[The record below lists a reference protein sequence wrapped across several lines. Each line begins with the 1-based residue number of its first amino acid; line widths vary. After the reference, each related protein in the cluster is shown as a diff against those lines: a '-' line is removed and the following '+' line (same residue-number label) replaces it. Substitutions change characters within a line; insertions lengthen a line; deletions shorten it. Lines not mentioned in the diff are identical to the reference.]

1 MCEYIASDRPIQ
13 GQTVPLSGSGLLFRA
28 KSLSL
33 EGQGSLL
40 SEWSEW
46 RREPAL
52 VYDTK
57 SQAAE
62 FEILDTESGEIQ
74 ALTVKNKGKKTTK
87 KTGVE
92 SRDERFKLQSLSRG
106 VLGRDWRVSKCN
118 RCMIHLDLDGGKK
131 IPRGYA
137 GILKGEKGG
146 AFFGGLVQCGSVWTC
161 PVCGAKIA
169 ERRADELR
177 TAMTEAQRRGL
188 HVALLTATVRHGI
201 GDEIG
206 DLLPKLAKA
215 QTSFWGRRKV
225 KDTVSSFGNVGRI
238 RSLEVTYGSS
248 GWHPHVH
255 ILVFSE
261 QRIPKS
267 VKRDL
272 ALEWQKS
279 CVSAGLPKPTLENGF
294 DVRNGDA
301 AGEYVCKFADDSKL
315 PAKTKN
321 GDVVTWDSADEMTKS
336 HAKKGRQGN
345 ITPFDMLRLIGDKDT
360 SDSQKRFYRARF
372 DEYAQAFKGRR
383 QLVWSRG
390 LRDELDMEQ
399 ELTDEELVLEQTEDS
414 NVMALLDRKEMA
426 VLSKFELRSTAL
438 AIIENGGRKALAT
451 MLHPF
456 TGTDMTLDQYR
467 DYLDKRMLR
476 PELGFHHVTCGCGE
490 SFSFRGESA
499 LCPSCATRVKAKE
512 QVEELDN
519 FVMPADRDEN
529 IHYQHWLKKNANTH
543 YLR

>member
-1 MCEYIASDRPIQ
+1 MCEYITSDLPLQASSPHKGI
-13 GQTVPLSGSGLLFRA
+13 SSYLFRA
-28 KSLSL
+28 KNHAPDGQDSLI
-33 EGQGSLL
+33 

-46 RREPAL
+46 SEKSNL

-62 FEILDTESGEIQ
+62 VEILDTESGEIQ
-74 ALTVKNKGKKTTK
+74 TLRVKNKGKKSTK
-87 KTGVE
+87 KTGLE
-92 SRDERFKLQSLSRG
+92 SRDERYRLQSTSRS
-106 VLGRDWRVSKCN
+106 VLGREWRVSKCN

-137 GILKGEKGG
+137 GILKGDKGG

-177 TAMTEAQRRGL
+177 TAMGEAKKRGL

-201 GDEIG
+201 GDHIS
-206 DLLPKLAKA
+206 DLMPKLAKS

-225 KDTVSSFGNVGRI
+225 KDTFDSFGLVGRV

-261 QRIPKS
+261 KKIPKA
-267 VKRDL
+267 VKRNL
-272 ALEWQKS
+272 SLEWQKS

-294 DVRNGDA
+294 DVRNGEA

-315 PAKTKN
+315 PVKTGS

-336 HAKKGRQGN
+336 QSKKGRQGN
-345 ITPFDMLRLIGDKDT
+345 ITPFDMLRLIDDSNT
-360 SDSQKRFYRARF
+360 SDSQKKFYRARF
-372 DEYAQAFKGRR
+372 EEYAVAFKGRR

-390 LRDELDMEQ
+390 LRDEFDMGKEK
-399 ELTDEELVLEQTEDS
+399 TDEELVLEMNEES
-414 NVMALLDRKEMA
+414 NVMALLDKNEMSALSRK
-426 VLSKFELRSTAL
+426 ELRSTAL
-438 AIIENGGRKALAT
+438 ALIENGGRDALAR
-451 MLHPF
+451 LLYPLA
-456 TGTDMTLDQYR
+456 GSDMTMEE
-467 DYLDKRMLR
+467 YLRYFNSRMQR
-476 PELGFHHVTCGCGE
+476 SEFGFHYVTCGCGE
-490 SFSFRGESA
+490 TFSFSGLSA
-499 LCPSCATRVKAKE
+499 HCPHCATKMTIDPER
-512 QVEELDN
+512 
-519 FVMPADRDEN
+519 
-529 IHYQHWLKKNANTH
+529 
-543 YLR
+543 

>member
-1 MCEYIASDRPIQ
+1 MCEYITSDLQYQASSPSQ
-13 GQTVPLSGSGLLFRA
+13 GASSYLFRA
-28 KSLSL
+28 KSHAP

-40 SEWSEW
+40 PEWSQW
-46 RREPAL
+46 SRESSL

-74 ALTVKNKGKKTTK
+74 TLTVKNKGKKTTK
-87 KTGVE
+87 KTGLE

-177 TAMTEAQRRGL
+177 TAMTEAKKRGL
-188 HVALLTATVRHGI
+188 HVALLTATVRHGV

-225 KDTVSSFGNVGRI
+225 KDTISAFGNVGRI

-272 ALEWQKS
+272 ALQWQKS

-315 PAKTKN
+315 PTKTKN

-345 ITPFDMLRLIGDKDT
+345 ITPFDMLRLIGDRET
-360 SDSQKRFYRARF
+360 SDSQKKFYRARF
-372 DEYAQAFKGRR
+372 DEYAKAFKGRR

-390 LRDELDMEQ
+390 LRDEFDMGK
-399 ELTDEELVLEQTEDS
+399 ELTDEELVLEQKEES
-414 NVMALLDRKEMA
+414 NLIALLDRKEMA
-426 VLSKFELRSTAL
+426 VLNKFELRSTAL
-438 AIIENGGRKALAT
+438 AIIENGGRDALAT

-456 TGTDMTLDQYR
+456 AGSDMTLNQYR
-467 DYLDKRMLR
+467 DFLSSRMLR
-476 PELGFHHVTCGCGE
+476 KDFGHHHVTCGCGE
-490 SFSFRGESA
+490 SFSFSGEEA
-499 LCPSCATRVKAKE
+499 LCPSCATRVKANDE
-512 QVEELDN
+512 VEVSEEITL
-519 FVMPADRDEN
+519 PGDRDEN
-529 IHYQHWLKKNANTH
+529 INYQHWLKKNASQH
-543 YLR
+543 CLL